1 VLQGFDTTGWETSAM
16 HRMTA
21 AATRAVRCALA
32 ICTLAAW
39 AAPAAAQDYPTR
51 PIRMVVGFTAGGPTD
66 IPARFIA
73 DRLGA
78 AQGRPVIVENKPGAG
93 ATLAAND
100 VMSRGRDGY
109 DLLVCTYF
117 DAVNTLFYKSL
128 HYKLED
134 LVGITLI
141 ARYAYAVAFANALP
155 VDTFPDLI
163 AYARQHPGEVN
174 YGHLGVGSTQ
184 NLLAKRLEKLAGVQ
198 MTAIPYKGSTEATQ
212 EIMAGRNHVYIGP
225 PIGIIPLYQANKLK
239 VLAVTGNERLASIP
253 EVPTLKESGVP
264 LVAYA
269 WVGICG
275 GAGIPKSV
283 IDLLNRRISAIVE
296 SPEYRTLVERS
307 GSVAVS
313 STPEEFRRVIEETA
327 AEAAPTVRELNIEM
341 K

>member
-1 VLQGFDTTGWETSAM
+1 MTLPRLLVAALVFLALPAVAPAQEWPAHPLRIIVPFPAGGSADAQT
-16 HRMTA
+16 RVIA
-21 AATRAVRCALA
+21 DELSRAVG
-32 ICTLAAW
+32 
-39 AAPAAAQDYPTR
+39 Q
-51 PIRMVVGFTAGGPTD
+51 
-66 IPARFIA
+66 
-73 DRLGA
+73 
-78 AQGRPVIVENKPGAG
+78 PVIVENKPGAG

-109 DLLVCTYF
+109 DLLLCTYF
-117 DAVNTLFYKSL
+117 DAVNTLFYKTL

-141 ARYAYAVAFANALP
+141 ARYAYTVAFANALP
-155 VDTFPDLI
+155 IDTFPQLV
-163 AYARQHPGEVN
+163 AYAKQHPGEIN
-174 YGHLGVGSTQ
+174 YGHLGVSSTQ

-212 EIMAGRNHVYIGP
+212 GIMAGGNHMYIGP
-225 PIGIIPLYQANKLK
+225 PIGSIPLYQAKKLK
-239 VLAVTGNERLASIP
+239 ILAVTGDERLPAIP

-269 WVGICG
+269 WLGVCG

-283 IDLLNRRISAIVE
+283 IDLLNKRIVAIVE
-296 SPEYRTLVERS
+296 SPEYRALVEKS

-313 STPEEFRRVIEETA
+313 STPEEFRRVIEDTA
-327 AEAAPTVRELNIEM
+327 AEAAPTARELNIEL

>member
-1 VLQGFDTTGWETSAM
+1 MDM
-16 HRMTA
+16 PHRIA
-21 AATRAVRCALA
+21 ARLPSRWLLAACALA
-32 ICTLAAW
+32 VS
-39 AAPAAAQDYPTR
+39 AAPLAAQDYPTR
-51 PIRMVVGFTAGGPTD
+51 TIRMVVGFTAGGPTD

-73 DRLGA
+73 DRLA
-78 AQGRPVIVENKPGAG
+78 TALGRPVIVENKPGAG

-141 ARYAYAVAFANALP
+141 ARYGYAVAVANSLP
-155 VDTFPDLI
+155 VNTFPELI

-174 YGHLGVGSTQ
+174 YGHLGVSSTQ
-184 NLLAKRLEKLAGVQ
+184 NLIAKRLEKLAGVQ
-198 MTAIPYKGSTEATQ
+198 MTAIPYKGSTEATA
-212 EIMAGRNHVYIGP
+212 EIMAGRNHIYIGP
-225 PIGIIPLYQANKLK
+225 PIGIIPLYQAKKLK

-253 EVPTLKESGVP
+253 EVPTLKESGIP

-269 WVGICG
+269 WVGICA
-275 GAGIPKSV
+275 GAGIPQPV
-283 IDLLNRRISAIVE
+283 IELLNKRIRAIVE
-296 SPEYRTLVERS
+296 SPEYRSLVENS

-313 STPEEFRRVIEETA
+313 STPEEFHRLIEETA
-327 AEAAPTVRELNIEM
+327 ADAAPTVRELGIEM

>member
-1 VLQGFDTTGWETSAM
+1 MPLLASAM
-16 HRMTA
+16 RA
-21 AATRAVRCALA
+21 ACRLLA
-32 ICTLAAW
+32 GAAFF
-39 AAPAAAQDYPTR
+39 AAPPPVAAQDYPVR

-73 DRLGA
+73 DRLA
-78 AQGRPVIVENKPGAG
+78 AALGRPVIVENKPGAG

-117 DAVNTLFYKSL
+117 DAVNTLFYRSL

-141 ARYAYAVAFANALP
+141 ARYGYAVAVANSLP
-155 VDTFPDLI
+155 VNTFPELI

-174 YGHLGVGSTQ
+174 YGHLGIASTQ
-184 NLLAKRLEKLAGVQ
+184 NLIAKRLEKLAGVQ

-212 EIMAGRNHVYIGP
+212 EIIAGRNHIYIGP
-225 PIGIIPLYQANKLK
+225 PIGVIPLYQAKQLK

-253 EVPTLKESGVP
+253 EVPTLGESGIP

-269 WVGICG
+269 WLGICA
-275 GAGIPKSV
+275 GAGIPPSV
-283 IDLLNRRISAIVE
+283 VELLNRRIRAIVE
-296 SPEYRTLVERS
+296 SADYRTLVERS

-313 STPEEFRRVIEETA
+313 STPEEFHRVIAETA
-327 AEAAPTVRELNIEM
+327 ADAAPTVRELGIEM

>member
-1 VLQGFDTTGWETSAM
+1 MPQWIDACGVARWL
-16 HRMTA
+16 
-21 AATRAVRCALA
+21 
-32 ICTLAAW
+32 LAACGL
-39 AAPAAAQDYPTR
+39 AVSAVPLAAQDYPTR

-73 DRLGA
+73 DRLA
-78 AQGRPVIVENKPGAG
+78 AALGRPVIVENKPGAG

-109 DLLVCTYF
+109 DLLLCTYF

-141 ARYAYAVAFANALP
+141 ARYAYTVAFTNALP
-155 VDTFPDLI
+155 IDTFPQLV
-163 AYARQHPGEVN
+163 AYAKQHPGEIN
-174 YGHLGVGSTQ
+174 YGHLGVSSTQ
-184 NLLAKRLEKLAGVQ
+184 NLLAKRLEKLAGVK

-212 EIMAGRNHVYIGP
+212 GIMEGGNHMYIGP
-225 PIGIIPLYQANKLK
+225 PIGSIPLYQAKKLK
-239 VLAVTGNERLASIP
+239 ILAVTGNERLPSIP
-253 EVPTLKESGVP
+253 EVPTLKESGIP

-269 WVGICG
+269 WLGVCG

-283 IDLLNRRISAIVE
+283 VDFLNKRIVAIVE
-296 SPEYRTLVERS
+296 SPEYRALVEKS

-313 STPEEFRRVIEETA
+313 STPEELHRVIEQTA
-327 AEAAPTVRELNIEM
+327 AEAAPTVRELNIEL

>member
-1 VLQGFDTTGWETSAM
+1 MQEVPVM
-16 HRMTA
+16 PRMMPA
-21 AATRAVRCALA
+21 AVR
-32 ICTLAAW
+32 
-39 AAPAAAQDYPTR
+39 AAPRRLALGALVAASALSSAAAQDYPVR

-73 DRLGA
+73 DRLA
-78 AQGRPVIVENKPGAG
+78 TALGRPVIVENKPGAG

-141 ARYAYAVAFANALP
+141 ARYGYAVAVANSLP
-155 VDTFPDLI
+155 VDTFPELI

-174 YGHLGVGSTQ
+174 YGHLGVSSTQ
-184 NLLAKRLEKLAGVQ
+184 NLIAKRLEKLAGVH

-212 EIMAGRNHVYIGP
+212 EIMAGRNHIYIGP
-225 PIGIIPLYQANKLK
+225 PIGIIPLYQAKQLK

-253 EVPTLKESGVP
+253 EVPTLKESGLP

-269 WVGICG
+269 WVGICA
-275 GAGIPKSV
+275 GAGIPQPV
-283 IDLLNRRISAIVE
+283 IDLLNKRIAAIVA
-296 SPEYRTLVERS
+296 SPEYRTLVENS
-307 GSVAVS
+307 GSIAVS
-313 STPEEFRRVIEETA
+313 STPQEFRRVIEETVA
-327 AEAAPTVRELNIEM
+327 DAAPTVRELGIEM

>member
-1 VLQGFDTTGWETSAM
+1 MLTRRRFIGAG
-16 HRMTA
+16 A
-21 AATRAVRCALA
+21 AGLLGGALP
-32 ICTLAAW
+32 LAAR
-39 AAPAAAQDYPTR
+39 AQTLENAR
-51 PIRMVVGFTAGGPTD
+51 ILIGFPPGGTTD
-66 IPARFIA
+66 VMGRKVSDKLRGAYARN
-73 DRLGA
+73 
-78 AQGRPVIVENKPGAG
+78 VIVENKPGAG

-109 DLLVCTYF
+109 DLLLCTYF
-117 DAVNTLFYKSL
+117 DAVNTLFYKTL

-141 ARYAYAVAFANALP
+141 ARYAYTVAFANALP
-155 VDTFPDLI
+155 IDTFPQLV
-163 AYARQHPGEVN
+163 AYAKQHPGEIN
-174 YGHLGVGSTQ
+174 YGHLGVSSTQ

-212 EIMAGRNHVYIGP
+212 GIMAGGNHMYIGP
-225 PIGIIPLYQANKLK
+225 PIGSIPLYQAKKLK
-239 VLAVTGNERLASIP
+239 ILAVTGDERLPAIP

-269 WVGICG
+269 WLGVCG

-283 IDLLNRRISAIVE
+283 IDLLNKRIVAIVE
-296 SPEYRTLVERS
+296 SPEYRALVEKS

-313 STPEEFRRVIEETA
+313 STPEEFRRVIEDTA
-327 AEAAPTVRELNIEM
+327 AEAAPTARELNIEL

>member
-1 VLQGFDTTGWETSAM
+1 MTTMSQCSGARLAQFLFVGWMLAAS
-16 HRMTA
+16 A
-21 AATRAVRCALA
+21 AAAGAE
-32 ICTLAAW
+32 
-39 AAPAAAQDYPTR
+39 DYPTR

-73 DRLGA
+73 DRLSA
-78 AQGRPVIVENKPGAG
+78 ALGRPVIVENKPGAG
-93 ATLAAND
+93 ASLAAND
-100 VMSRGRDGY
+100 VMSRSRDGY

-141 ARYAYAVAFANALP
+141 ARYSYAVAFANSLP
-155 VDTFPDLI
+155 VNTFAELI
-163 AYARQHPGEVN
+163 AYAKQHPGEVN
-174 YGHLGVGSTQ
+174 YGHLGVSSTQ

-212 EIMAGRNHVYIGP
+212 EIIAGRNHIYIGP
-225 PIGIIPLYQANKLK
+225 PIGIVSLYQAKQLK

-253 EVPTLKESGVP
+253 EVPTLKESGIP

-269 WVGICG
+269 WVGICA
-275 GAGIPKSV
+275 GAGTPQSV
-283 IDLLNRRISAIVE
+283 IDLLNKRITAIVDT
-296 SPEYRTLVERS
+296 PEYRALVEKS

-313 STPEEFRRVIEETA
+313 STPQEFRQVIEETA
-327 AEAAPTVRELNIEM
+327 ADAAPTIRELNVEM

>member
-1 VLQGFDTTGWETSAM
+1 MLSGASLDAGERASMWHVTSSGM
-16 HRMTA
+16 R
-21 AATRAVRCALA
+21 ATYWLLAVAVVA
-32 ICTLAAW
+32 SP
-39 AAPAAAQDYPTR
+39 APVAAQDYPTR

-78 AQGRPVIVENKPGAG
+78 ALGRPVIVENKPGAG

-141 ARYAYAVAFANALP
+141 ARYAYAVAFANSLP
-155 VDTFPDLI
+155 VDTFPALI
-163 AYARQHPGEVN
+163 AYAKQHPGEVN

-184 NLLAKRLEKLAGVQ
+184 NLLAKRLEKLTGVQ

-212 EIMAGRNHVYIGP
+212 EIIAGRNHVYIGP
-225 PIGIIPLYQANKLK
+225 PIGIIPLYQAKQLK

-283 IDLLNRRISAIVE
+283 IDLLNKRITAIVE

-313 STPEEFRRVIEETA
+313 STPEEFHRVIEETA
-327 AEAAPTVRELNIEM
+327 AEAAPTVRELNIEL

>member
-1 VLQGFDTTGWETSAM
+1 MIWLMARGLVLAGA
-16 HRMTA
+16 
-21 AATRAVRCALA
+21 
-32 ICTLAAW
+32 LAAW
-39 AAPAAAQDYPTR
+39 ATPAAAQDYPTR
-51 PIRMVVGFTAGGPTD
+51 PIRIVVGFTAGGPTD

-73 DRLGA
+73 DRLA
-78 AQGRPVIVENKPGAG
+78 TALGRPVIVENKPGAG

-109 DLLVCTYF
+109 DLLLCTYF

-141 ARYAYAVAFANALP
+141 ARYAYTVAFANSLP
-155 VDTFPDLI
+155 LDTFPQLV
-163 AYARQHPGEVN
+163 AYAKQHPGEIN
-174 YGHLGVGSTQ
+174 YGHLGVSSTQ

-212 EIMAGRNHVYIGP
+212 GIMAGDNHMYIGP
-225 PIGIIPLYQANKLK
+225 PIGSIPLYQAKKLK
-239 VLAVTGNERLASIP
+239 ILAVTGNERLAAIP

-269 WVGICG
+269 WLGVCG

-283 IDLLNRRISAIVE
+283 IDLLNKRIVAIVE
-296 SPEYRTLVERS
+296 SPEYRTLVENS

-313 STPEEFRRVIEETA
+313 STPEELHRVIEETA

>member
-1 VLQGFDTTGWETSAM
+1 MLQSLD
-16 HRMTA
+16 
-21 AATRAVRCALA
+21 VRPVARCLLLACALA
-32 ICTLAAW
+32 VAAT
-39 AAPAAAQDYPTR
+39 PVAAQDYPTR

-78 AQGRPVIVENKPGAG
+78 ALGRPVIVENKPGAG

-128 HYKLED
+128 HYRLED

-141 ARYAYAVAFANALP
+141 ARYAYAVAFANSLP
-155 VDTFPDLI
+155 VDTFPELI
-163 AYARQHPGEVN
+163 AYARQHPGDVN
-174 YGHLGVGSTQ
+174 YGHLGVSSTQ

-225 PIGIIPLYQANKLK
+225 PIGIIPLYQAKKLK

-253 EVPTLKESGVP
+253 EVPTLKESGIP

-275 GAGIPKSV
+275 GAGIPQSV
-283 IDLLNRRISAIVE
+283 IDLLNKRITAIVE
-296 SPEYRTLVERS
+296 SPEYRSLVEKS

-313 STPEEFRRVIEETA
+313 STPEELHRVIEETV
-327 AEAAPTVRELNIEM
+327 AEAEPTVRELNIEM